1 MNTRLTI
8 ILLALLAPALCI
20 SGRKGKKPDPQRV
33 GHTASARTTA
43 KPVSTCDTIMLP
55 PADSITVAGY
65 EKTLRSNTESMI
77 ISNHTA
83 YDLTAVGLDIQYLD
97 MKGRMLHRCSQ
108 SVKLPDG
115 IPSRES
121 RMVSVPSFDRQGL
134 FYYHL
139 SPKPKRTT
147 RATPFKV
154 AVTVSYIC
162 TPKKS
167 DKQ

>member
-1 MNTRLTI
+1 MNARLTI
-8 ILLALLAPALCI
+8 ILLALLAPSLCV

-33 GHTASARTTA
+33 GRNASTHTAANSVSA
-43 KPVSTCDTIMLP
+43 CDTIMLP

-77 ISNHTA
+77 ISNHTS
-83 YDLTAVGLDIQYLD
+83 DDITAVGLDIQYLD

-108 SVKLPDG
+108 SVNLPDG
-115 IPSRES
+115 IPSGES
-121 RMVSVPSFDRQGL
+121 RMVSIPSFDRHGL
-134 FYYHL
+134 FYYYL

>member
-1 MNTRLTI
+1 MNTRLTV
-8 ILLALLAPALCI
+8 ILLVLLAPSLCV
-20 SGRKGKKPDPQRV
+20 SGRKGKKPDPPRV
-33 GHTASARTTA
+33 GRNASTRTAANSVSA
-43 KPVSTCDTIMLP
+43 CDTIMLP

-77 ISNHTA
+77 ISNHTSE
-83 YDLTAVGLDIQYLD
+83 DITAVGLDIQYLD

-108 SVKLPDG
+108 SVNLPDG
-115 IPSRES
+115 IPSGES
-121 RMVSVPSFDRQGL
+121 RMVSIPSFDRQGL
-134 FYYHL
+134 FYYYL
-139 SPKPKRTT
+139 SPKPKRAT

-162 TPKKS
+162 TLKQS

>member
-1 MNTRLTI
+1 MKARLLI
-8 ILLALLAPALCI
+8 IILALLAPALCI
-20 SGRKGKKPDPQRV
+20 NARKGKKPDPQRV
-33 GHTASARTTA
+33 RRTATTRA
-43 KPVSTCDTIMLP
+43 AATNIKVCDTIMLP
-55 PADSITVAGY
+55 PSDSITVAGY

-83 YDLTAVGLDIQYLD
+83 DDITAVGLDIQYLD
-97 MKGRMLHRCSQ
+97 MKGRMLHRCTQKVSI
-108 SVKLPDG
+108 PDG
-115 IPSRES
+115 IPRGES

-139 SPKPKRTT
+139 SPKPKRAT

-162 TPKKS
+162 IPPKN
-167 DKQ
+167 

>member
-1 MNTRLTI
+1 MNARLTI
-8 ILLALLAPALCI
+8 ILLALLAPSLCI

-33 GHTASARTTA
+33 GRNASTRT
-43 KPVSTCDTIMLP
+43 KPLSVTTCDTIMLP
-55 PADSITVAGY
+55 PADSITVADY

-77 ISNHTA
+77 ISNHTS
-83 YDLTAVGLDIQYLD
+83 DDITAVGLDIQYLD
-97 MKGRMLHRCSQ
+97 MKGRMLHRCTQ
-108 SVKLPDG
+108 KVNIPDG
-115 IPSRES
+115 IPQGES

-139 SPKPKRTT
+139 SPKPKRAT

-154 AVTVSYIC
+154 AVTVSYIW
-162 TPKKS
+162 TLKQS